1 MRKRV
6 GYFGMAL
13 VVFAACFLVAFVV
26 QKTMR
31 WFLGVA
37 FDMTFLESAPIV
49 NMAEHISFV
58 LVFGLWYNIGL
69 KRFRLAGESL
79 KRIIRPRNV
88 IGVIVLSLGEIF
100 LTSFALALIEPYLPR
115 EILEKYMELSGTV
128 QVGENMVAK
137 FTGSFVAPIGEEF
150 IFRGVMLYFLLKSIK
165 GLKKE
170 KALFWAVNLVQA
182 LAFGAFHGNWYQFI
196 HTTPFALL
204 VGYMMYRS
212 KTIVVPIAIHMINNV
227 WGILIVKYVG
237 PFLPYSELA
246 HVLYAAAGFVVMMVG
261 VLLVK
266 RAEEEEIVG
275 EAVA

>member
-1 MRKRV
+1 MRKRI
-6 GYFGMAL
+6 GYFGMAP
-13 VVFAACFLVAFVV
+13 VVFAACFLLSYVV
-26 QKTMR
+26 QKISR
-31 WFLGVA
+31 WFLGAA

-49 NMAEHISFV
+49 NMAEHISFI

-69 KRFRLAGESL
+69 KRLCHAGESL

-115 EILEKYMELSGTV
+115 EILEKYIELSGTV

-137 FTGSFVAPIGEEF
+137 FTGSFGAPIGEEF

-212 KTIVVPIAIHMINNV
+212 KTIVVPIAIHMINNAWMLLV
-227 WGILIVKYVG
+227 MKHVGNLIPHNAVAYILI
-237 PFLPYSELA
+237 
-246 HVLYAAAGFVVMMVG
+246 AAAGFVVMMVG
-261 VLLVK
+261 VFMVK
-266 RAEEEEIVG
+266 RVEEEPEK
-275 EAVA
+275 ELTTA

>member
-6 GYFGMAL
+6 GYFGMAIL
-13 VVFAACFLVAFVV
+13 AFAVSFLVAYVS
-26 QKTMR
+26 QKTTR

-69 KRFRLAGESL
+69 KRFRYAKTSI
-79 KRIIRPRNV
+79 KKVTMPRNLV
-88 IGVIVLSLGEIF
+88 GVMVLTLGVIFFTEG
-100 LTSFALALIEPYLPR
+100 AMNLIIPYLPR
-115 EILEKYMELSGTV
+115 EVLEAYRELS
-128 QVGENMVAK
+128 EPVAGDGNPVAN
-137 FTGSFVAPIGEEF
+137 FTGSFLAPIGEEF

-170 KALFWAVNLVQA
+170 KALFWVANLVQA
-182 LAFGAFHGNWYQFI
+182 LTFGAFHGNMYQFI
-196 HTTPFALL
+196 HTSVFAFI
-204 VGYMMYRS
+204 VGYMMYKS

-237 PFLPYSELA
+237 PFLPYSESA
-246 HVLYAAAGFVVMMVG
+246 NVLYAVAGFVVMMVG

-266 RAEEEEIVG
+266 RAEEEPEK
-275 EAVA
+275 ELSAA

>member
-6 GYFGMAL
+6 GYFGMAA
-13 VVFAACFLVAFVV
+13 VVFGACFLLAYVAE
-26 QKTMR
+26 KTSR

-69 KRFRLAGESL
+69 KRFRYAGESI
-79 KRIIRPRNV
+79 KKMIMPQNFV
-88 IGVIVLSLGEIF
+88 GVIVLTAGVIF
-100 LTSFALALIEPYLPR
+100 FIEGAMNLIIPYLPR
-115 EILEKYMELSGTV
+115 EVLEAYRELS
-128 QVGENMVAK
+128 EPVAGDGNPVAN
-137 FTGSFVAPIGEEF
+137 FTGSFLAPIGEEF
-150 IFRGVMLYFLLKSIK
+150 IFRGVMLYFLLMSIK

-170 KALFWAVNLVQA
+170 KALFWVVNLVQA
-182 LAFGAFHGNWYQFI
+182 LAFGAFHVNIYQFI
-196 HTTPFALL
+196 HTSVFAFI
-204 VGYMMYRS
+204 VGYMVYKS

-246 HVLYAAAGFVVMMVG
+246 HVLYAVAGFVVMMVG
-261 VLLVK
+261 VFLVK

>member
-6 GYFGMAL
+6 GYFGMAA
-13 VVFAACFLVAFVV
+13 VVFGACFLLAYVV
-26 QKTMR
+26 QITTR
-31 WFLGVA
+31 WFLSVA

-49 NMAEHISFV
+49 NMAEHISFI

-69 KRFRLAGESL
+69 KRFRYAKASI
-79 KRIIRPRNV
+79 KKITMPRNLV
-88 IGVIVLSLGEIF
+88 GVIILTLGVIF
-100 LTSFALALIEPYLPR
+100 FTEGAMNLIIPHLPR
-115 EILEKYMELSGTV
+115 EVLETYRELSELV
-128 QVGENMVAK
+128 AGEGNLIAN
-137 FTGSFVAPIGEEF
+137 FTGSFLAPIGEEF
-150 IFRGVMLYFLLKSIK
+150 IFRGMMLYFLLKSIK

-170 KALFWAVNLVQA
+170 KALFWVVNLVQA

-227 WGILIVKYVG
+227 WGILIADYVG
-237 PFLPYSELA
+237 PFLPYSEPA
-246 HVLYAAAGFVVMMVG
+246 NVLYAAAGFVVMMVG

-266 RAEEEEIVG
+266 RDEEEPEK
-275 EAVA
+275 ELTAA

>member
-6 GYFGMAL
+6 GYFGMAIL
-13 VVFAACFLVAFVV
+13 AFAVSFLVAYVS
-26 QKTMR
+26 QKTTR
-31 WFLGVA
+31 WFLGAA
-37 FDMTFLESAPIV
+37 FGMTFLESAPIV
-49 NMAEHISFV
+49 NMVEHISFV

-69 KRFRLAGESL
+69 NRFRYAKASI
-79 KRIIRPRNV
+79 KKITMPRNFV
-88 IGVIVLSLGEIF
+88 GVILLTVGVIF
-100 LTSFALALIEPYLPR
+100 FTEGAMNLIIPHLPR
-115 EILEKYMELSGTV
+115 EVLETYRELSEPVTGD
-128 QVGENMVAK
+128 GNPVAN
-137 FTGSFVAPIGEEF
+137 FTGSFLAPIGEEF

-227 WGILIVKYVG
+227 WGILIADYVG
-237 PFLPYSELA
+237 PFLPYSERA
-246 HVLYAAAGFVVMMVG
+246 HVFYAAAGFVVMMVG